1 MESNPR
7 AALPLPYIWGNIQGW
22 VQIVWGIAAVFLA
35 LAGLRIGRIWGKM
48 YIVLFASAA
57 LYVLVGLHLHD
68 SHSCYVLPSF
78 DHSTVAFRPLTH
90 CANPLLDFF
99 FLLLSS
105 PSQGFEAWLV
115 KRSVVVKLFT
125 DLWDKKK

>member
-57 LYVLVGLHLHD
+57 LYVLVGIGILRKRSYALVLV
-68 SHSCYVLPSF
+68 CICMIPTLVMYYQVLITLPSRS
-78 DHSTVAFRPLTH
+78 D
-90 CANPLLDFF
+90 LLPIARTLYWIFSFF
-99 FLLLSS
+99 YYL
-105 PSQGFEAWLV
+105 
-115 KRSVVVKLFT
+115 RRRR
-125 DLWDKKK
+125 DLKPGW